1 MGYLW
6 DYERQIKE
14 NAIMTSSPN
23 HHKNDYFLSFS
34 DLIDIAK
41 RNRFKILVS
50 GLIIAFLCFLN
61 AATKPIQYTAEGTFK
76 EQNKTQAGFSKSFT
90 SMFGGLNN
98 GDDGGLTIFK
108 SRRLFQELIKKNGMQ
123 VSISTKQTDFPFH
136 SLQNVLNNL
145 KIEYALSNNLQYPL
159 FPDVKSTIEASHVI
173 YNGEIPL
180 TFHLVVDSPNTF
192 ILFANDKKEFGK
204 GVFNQP
210 FTANN
215 FTITLNKSPKESPQD
230 PSKGKE
236 YFVTLMPMNFCEKQL
251 KNQLEIAS
259 DSSDSSLIKLTCTHP
274 NRQQAANII
283 INLMDVYKDY
293 IIKKNEHINNQ
304 QMDYLAERQAEIGS
318 QLNQDLQEHAKT
330 LSTAL
335 ATTGFASST
344 KAIDFL
350 GSRQQKIKTQL
361 NANDI
366 ALQRLQ
372 NIKHENIVDYEKLML
387 IPECTPIH
395 QFIQEMQ
402 KLKQYADALN
412 LALKN
417 NATNS
422 ITFQDSFKTQL
433 SELEKIQKAIQE
445 AKQMQKS
452 LENNE
457 IPFPPKQL
465 LDHPQFIVK
474 TWYEHLI
481 ANNDV
486 TSPQWQKNKQ
496 GFITYLTYLIN
507 YLSAYQRN
515 LEARFSNQQ
524 NALKDF
530 EGINL
535 ATVNEFYINYNKQLD
550 SVESAMME
558 QQFIITQ
565 LNDPEFEVSSLSKVL
580 SDRVST
586 EIILVASK
594 ILLALKDQENQSQKE
609 QNRLKF
615 ELKIQKGFLLN
626 HLEQNISLLTLQKKF
641 LREKITNLQNVAL
654 SLTYEQIAILENQIK
669 HHITNAIENLENENN
684 LYDKNLQSLK
694 LDMASFPQKWASERL
709 VQQKI
714 SNSHGMI
721 AEVTRLVETK
731 NINNNLEKIQAA
743 PLDLPRPP
751 ILPKSPRLLLFTIL
765 GGIIGVLMSFSWFV
779 AGAII
784 YGVKASEENL
794 RLAGQHVSGKLARE
808 YLTSQKT
815 LLDSDLNTLRNLIS
829 FITQPTPSVPLKNV
843 LLLLEN
849 QTVQYA
855 YPLAELMHRR
865 GLKILVLD
873 LCFDTTKNNMQTG
886 LLQYLQDETATINII
901 HAKEYDLISAG
912 GICRYANEVLSSTKF
927 KELVLEQAHHYDW
940 IIAHSNVALKSAE
953 TNSLL
958 NIFPN
963 AAVSIADETLPELH
977 TCIEK
982 GRQPE
987 HKYTFII
994 T

>member
-1 MGYLW
+1 
-6 DYERQIKE
+6 
-14 NAIMTSSPN
+14 MTTSPN
-23 HHKNDYFLSFS
+23 HHKNDYFLSFN

-41 RNRFKILVS
+41 RNRFKIIIS

-76 EQNKTQAGFSKSFT
+76 EQSKSQAGFSKSFA
-90 SMFGGLNN
+90 SMFGGFSN

-108 SRRLFQELIKKNGMQ
+108 SRKLLQELIKTTGMQ
-123 VSISTKQTDFPFH
+123 VSINPKQTNFPFH

-145 KIEYALSNNLQYPL
+145 KIEYALYNNLQYPL
-159 FPDVKSTIEASHVI
+159 FSDLKSTIAASHVI

-180 TFHLVVDSPNTF
+180 TFHLVADSPSTF
-192 ILFANDKKEFGK
+192 ILFANNKKELGK
-204 GVFNQP
+204 GVFNKP
-210 FTANN
+210 FIANN
-215 FTITLNKSPKESPQD
+215 FTITLNNDPQESPQD
-230 PSKGKE
+230 PLRGQE
-236 YFVTLMPMNFCEKQL
+236 YFITLMPMSFCEKQL
-251 KNQLEIAS
+251 KNQIEIAS
-259 DSSDSSLIKLTCTHP
+259 DSLDSSLIKLTCTHP
-274 NRQQAANII
+274 DRQQAANII
-283 INLMDVYKDY
+283 INLMDIYKDY
-293 IIKKNEHINNQ
+293 ITQKNESINNQ
-304 QMDYLAERQAEIGS
+304 QMEYLAQRQTEIGL

-361 NANDI
+361 NTNDI

-372 NIKHENIVDYEKLML
+372 NIKHENIVDYEKLTL
-387 IPECTPIH
+387 IPECAPIH
-395 QFIQEMQ
+395 KFVQEMQ
-402 KLKQYADALN
+402 NLKQSADALN

-417 NATNS
+417 NSTNS
-422 ITFQDSFKTQL
+422 IAFQDSFKTQL
-433 SELEKIQKAIQE
+433 SELEEIQASIKE

-452 LENNE
+452 LENNDA
-457 IPFPPKQL
+457 PSPSRQL
-465 LDHPQFIVK
+465 LENPQFIVK
-474 TWYEHLI
+474 TWHEHLI

-486 TSPQWQKNKQ
+486 TSPEWQKSKQ
-496 GFITYLTYLIN
+496 GFINYLTYLIN

-550 SVESAMME
+550 AVESAMME

-565 LNDPEFEVSSLSKVL
+565 LNDPEFEISSLSKVL

-586 EIILVASK
+586 EIISAASK

-669 HHITNAIENLENENN
+669 HYITNAIENLENENN
-684 LYDKNLQSLK
+684 LYNKNLQSLK
-694 LDMASFPQKWASERL
+694 LDMASFPEKWASERL
-709 VQQKI
+709 IQQKI

-743 PLDLPRPP
+743 PLDLPRAP
-751 ILPKSPRLLLFTIL
+751 ILPKSPRLLLFTLL

-794 RLAGQHVSGKLARE
+794 RLAGQHISGKLSRE
-808 YLTSQKT
+808 YHSSQKT

-829 FITQPTPSVPLKNV
+829 FVTQPTPPYPLQNT

-865 GLKILVLD
+865 GLKILILD
-873 LCFDTTKNNMQTG
+873 LCFDTTKNNMQPG
-886 LLQYLQDETATINII
+886 LLQYLQEKIAAINII

-912 GICRYANEVLSSTKF
+912 GICRYANELLSSTKF
-927 KELVLEQAHHYDW
+927 KELVLEQADHYDW
-940 IIAHSNVALKSAE
+940 IVAHSNVPLKSAE

-963 AAVSIADETLPELH
+963 AAISIANETLPELH

-994 T
+994 A